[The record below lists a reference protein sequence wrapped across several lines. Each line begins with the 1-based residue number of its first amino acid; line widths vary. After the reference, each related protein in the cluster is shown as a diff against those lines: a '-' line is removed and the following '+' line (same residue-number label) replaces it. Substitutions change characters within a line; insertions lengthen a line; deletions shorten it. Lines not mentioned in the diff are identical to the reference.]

1 MASALESSSEQSW
14 TEFCE
19 RHASIA
25 AQDFSKSC
33 IQFMSLNLS
42 ETAKATITYKDFLKK
57 FLEAFTEHFETDF
70 NKRKLQGNKVVN
82 GASRL
87 DEDTSENEEGS
98 PKMHHKPFF
107 RRFVTIFRILH

>member
-1 MASALESSSEQSW
+1 MAEALESPTPEHSW
-14 TEFCE
+14 MEFCE
-19 RHASIA
+19 RHASVA

-57 FLEAFTEHFETDF
+57 FIDTFSEHFETDF
-70 NKRKLQGNKVVN
+70 NKRKSQTNKVVN

-87 DEDTSENEEGS
+87 EDDTSENEEGS
-98 PKMHHKPFF
+98 PKMQQKPFF
-107 RRFVTIFRILH
+107 RRYAGAG